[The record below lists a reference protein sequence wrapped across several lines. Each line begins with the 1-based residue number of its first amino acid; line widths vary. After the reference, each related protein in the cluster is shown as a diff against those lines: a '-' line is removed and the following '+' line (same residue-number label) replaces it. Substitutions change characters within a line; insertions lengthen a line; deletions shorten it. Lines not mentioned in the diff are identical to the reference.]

1 MRFIRIGIRTKMK
14 KTACAL
20 RRAAKSIAD
29 LWRRRRAGII
39 YYGAVGAVL
48 IAIALAAD
56 GYRDRRAAEIT
67 QSEPAQMMLASPT
80 LLDASAAEPE
90 KLAPRLPSGTNILRA
105 FSDAPTLN
113 EALGQWEAHDGTDI
127 CYENGD
133 VLALC
138 AGTVEEISQDDR
150 LGCTIAV
157 RTGDDI
163 IRYMGVEEP
172 AVRAGGRVDA
182 GECIARQSD
191 RVRCESHLGAHVHIE
206 AVIDGEN
213 IDIEPLLQKESAY

>member
-1 MRFIRIGIRTKMK
+1 MRFIRIGVRTKMEK
-14 KTACAL
+14 AGRRL

-29 LWRRRRAGII
+29 LWRRYRAGII
-39 YYGAVGAVL
+39 YYGAVAAVL

-56 GYRDRRAAEIT
+56 GYRNRRAAEIT

-80 LLDASAAEPE
+80 LLDAPAAEPE
-90 KLAPRLPSGTNILRA
+90 KLAPRLPSGANILRA
-105 FSDAPTLN
+105 FSDAPALN
-113 EALGQWEAHDGTDI
+113 AALGQWEAHLGTDI

-138 AGTVEEISQDDR
+138 AGTVAEILQDDH

-157 RTGDDI
+157 RTGDEF
-163 IRYMGVEEP
+163 IRYMGVQETS
-172 AVRAGGRVDA
+172 VRAGEHVDA

-191 RVRCESHLGAHVHIE
+191 RVRCEAHLGAHVHIE
-206 AVIDGEN
+206 AVIDGKST
-213 IDIEPLLQKESAY
+213 DIEPLLQTKTAY

>member
-1 MRFIRIGIRTKMK
+1 MRFIQIGVRTKME

-39 YYGAVGAVL
+39 YYGAVAAVL

-56 GYRDRRAAEIT
+56 GYRDRRAAEIA

-80 LLDASAAEPE
+80 LLDAPAAEPE
-90 KLAPRLPSGTNILRA
+90 KLAPRLPSGANILRA
-105 FSDAPTLN
+105 FSDAPALN
-113 EALGQWEAHDGTDI
+113 AVLGQWEAHLGTDI

-157 RTGDDI
+157 RTGEDI

-191 RVRCESHLGAHVHIE
+191 RVRCEAHLGAHVHIE
-206 AVIDGEN
+206 AVIDGEST
-213 IDIEPLLQKESAY
+213 DIEPLLQTKTAY

>member
-1 MRFIRIGIRTKMK
+1 MRFIQIGVRTKME

-39 YYGAVGAVL
+39 YYGAVAAVL

-56 GYRDRRAAEIT
+56 GYRDRRAAEIA

-80 LLDASAAEPE
+80 SLDAPAAEPE
-90 KLAPRLPSGTNILRA
+90 KFAPQLPSGADILRA
-105 FSDAPTLN
+105 FSDAPELN
-113 EALGQWEAHDGTDI
+113 AALGQWEAHLGTDI

-138 AGTVEEISQDDR
+138 AGSVTEITQDDH

-157 RTGDDI
+157 RTGDEF

-172 AVRAGGRVDA
+172 AVRAGDRVDA

-191 RVRCESHLGAHVHIE
+191 RVRCEAHLGAHVHIE
-206 AVIDGEN
+206 AVIDGEST
-213 IDIEPLLQKESAY
+213 DIEPLLQTKTAY